1 MSEFFSMWEWW
12 QILLTAVFGSVW
24 LVFIILDT
32 KRKISV
38 KKRRKQIEQELRLD
52 GLSDDQIQ
60 EYLQVKHLA

>member
-24 LVFIILDT
+24 LVFIILDI

-38 KKRRKQIEQELRLD
+38 KKRRKQIEQELRRD